1 VAYFGKEKTIL
12 DRVKTYPMLRVKT
25 HDPLSE
31 RVVAKL
37 FGAAS
42 KGDVLEPII
51 CLSTGR

>member
-37 FGAAS
+37 F
-42 KGDVLEPII
+42 EP
-51 CLSTGR
+51 LLKAMYWSP